1 MSGQGSVVLLQTSL
15 PEPKAPFAIRILVP
29 DGDPEGVHSIDR
41 MNWTG
46 LGDGPGLK
54 VRVERIIR
62 NWFENQTELNQ
73 KLKGILAALWEEA
86 VVRPLER
93 LPDES
98 AGELPEDIRPANVVP
113 FASRVPA

>member
-1 MSGQGSVVLLQTSL
+1 MA
-15 PEPKAPFAIRILVP
+15 KDPFAIRIFVP
-29 DGDPEGVHSIDR
+29 DGDPEEVHSIDR

-46 LGDGPGLK
+46 LRDGSGLK

-62 NWFENQTELNQ
+62 NWFEKQTELKQ
-73 KLKGILAALWEEA
+73 KGILAAMWEEA

-93 LPDES
+93 LSDES

-113 FASRVPA
+113 FARRVPA